1 LDATVSFPQPLVW
14 HNGELFIE
22 IKDYLFVKAGKKTRH
37 LEQHLDN
44 LVLGMKWEIFESLE
58 KKIFKKTVGRY
69 FFAAS

>member
-1 LDATVSFPQPLVW
+1 M
-14 HNGELFIE
+14 E